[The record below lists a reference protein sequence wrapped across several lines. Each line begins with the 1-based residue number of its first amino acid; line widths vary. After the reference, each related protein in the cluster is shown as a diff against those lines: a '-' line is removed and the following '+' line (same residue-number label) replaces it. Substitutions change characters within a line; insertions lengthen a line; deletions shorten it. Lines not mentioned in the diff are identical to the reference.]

1 MFRILYII
9 FILLCA
15 QESSAQNIRLNGV
28 VYDHYSKQ
36 PLQAVTVYAT
46 NGNFTLCD
54 SAGRYSILLQ
64 EKDSVWFSYL
74 FKQTIKYPVDTIADL
89 NNFEI
94 ALYVDAAWL
103 PEVKVRN
110 KNYYLDSLN
119 NRRDYAKIFDFKK
132 PGLSFHTAPPSA
144 YVPGAVT
151 AGIDL
156 VEFINMFRFRR
167 NRQIVDMQER
177 LLWEEREKYV
187 DHRFNKLF
195 VRRLTG
201 LEMPALDTFMNLY
214 RPDYYTLLDWNEIDL
229 GSYIE
234 KCYQNYLYRRER
246 GELDRLFR

>member
-1 MFRILYII
+1 M
-9 FILLCA
+9 
-15 QESSAQNIRLNGV
+15 

-36 PLQAVTVYAT
+36 PLQAVTVYAS
-46 NGNFTLCD
+46 NGNFALCD

-119 NRRDYAKIFDFKK
+119 NRRDYARIFDFKK
-132 PGLSFHTAPPSA
+132 PGLGFSTAPPSA
-144 YVPGAVT
+144 YVPSALT

-167 NRQIVDMQER
+167 NRQILDMQER

-187 DHRFNKLF
+187 DHRYNKLF

-214 RPDYYTLLDWNEIDL
+214 RPDYYMLLEWNDIDL

-234 KCYQNYLYRRER
+234 KCYQNYLYRKQR
-246 GELDRLFR
+246 GELD

>member
-1 MFRILYII
+1 MCIYLP
-9 FILLCA
+9 
-15 QESSAQNIRLNGV
+15 SSAQAISLKGV
-28 VYDHYSKQ
+28 VYDYYNRH
-36 PLQAVTVYAT
+36 PLQAVSVFAS
-46 NGNFTLCD
+46 NGNATVCD
-54 SAGRYSILLQ
+54 SSGRYSILVS
-64 EKDSVWFSYL
+64 ERDSVWFSYL

-89 NNFEI
+89 DNFEI

-119 NRRDYAKIFDFKK
+119 NRREYAKIFNFKK
-132 PGLSFHTAPPSA
+132 PGVSFNTAPPSA

-167 NRQIVDMQER
+167 NRQILDMQER
-177 LLWEEREKYV
+177 LFWEEREKYV

-201 LEMPALDTFMNLY
+201 LEMPALDTFMSLY
-214 RPDYYTLLDWNEIDL
+214 RPDYYTLLEWNEIDL

-234 KCYQNYLYRRER
+234 KCYQNYLYRKQR
-246 GELDRLFR
+246 GELDRMFR